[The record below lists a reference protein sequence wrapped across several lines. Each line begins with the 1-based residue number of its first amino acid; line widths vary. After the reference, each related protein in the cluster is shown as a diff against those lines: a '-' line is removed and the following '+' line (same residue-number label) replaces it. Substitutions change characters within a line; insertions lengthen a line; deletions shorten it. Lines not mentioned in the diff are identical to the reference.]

1 MSSTLLQN
9 GTLIVFDDHDHPQP
23 VRADVLVKGNV
34 IFQVGP
40 DLRPLDASTLII
52 DCTDKIVAP
61 GLIDTH
67 HHMWQTQLKGRFA
80 DATLFDYFYKGW
92 SQWDFFTP
100 EDIFWGELA
109 SCMEALDSGT
119 TTVVDPHTA
128 VAHRTTVI
136 TQAISATLTSGL
148 RSFFCYTAV
157 AEIKSW
163 SPQYVLGSPPAWE
176 NDLLKTLAQKS
187 PFGPNG
193 RVRMGLAFDQL
204 YLPKDTV
211 QEIIGMAR
219 QLNLFPLTTHA
230 AGGALQGFLQPIQL
244 THDYGLLG
252 SDWIFSHA
260 GWITHAE
267 LELLK
272 QSGATISVT
281 PETELQMGHPMAP
294 IESSEYP
301 GLQDCCSIGV
311 DCSCANSGDIVTQMR
326 LMLQAGRGTVGR
338 QAKEKGKIVKEL
350 SVKIGDVYAM
360 ATVRAARSLKLNTG
374 QLKEGALADI
384 VVYDT
389 LSPSMIAGA
398 AENPVAA
405 IMLHSSVRDV
415 NTVIADGV
423 VRKRDGKLL
432 PVELDAEAS
441 VQVQGK
447 VLSWDDVAQQVLK
460 SRLEIEGRMK
470 DADFSE
476 SVVAQ
481 GIKDIFHLSDDVF
494 L

>member
-1 MSSTLLQN
+1 MSSVLLQN
-9 GTLIVFDDHDHPQP
+9 GTVIVFDDHDDPRP

-34 IFQVGP
+34 IFQVGQ
-40 DLRPLDASTLII
+40 DLKPLDESTEVI

-61 GLIDTH
+61 GFIDTH

-80 DATLFDYFYKGW
+80 DSTLFDYFYKGW
-92 SQWDFFTP
+92 CQWDFFTA

-109 SCMEALDSGT
+109 ACMEALDSGT
-119 TTVVDPHTA
+119 TTVVDH
-128 VAHRTTVI
+128 AHCSRTPDHV

-148 RSFFCYTAV
+148 RSFYCYAV
-157 AEIKSW
+157 VPEIKSW
-163 SPQYVLGSPPAWE
+163 SPQFVLGDSPAWGNE
-176 NDLLKTLAQKS
+176 LLKTLAQKS

-211 QEIIGMAR
+211 QEIIGTAR
-219 QLNLFPLTTHA
+219 QLKLFPLTSHA
-230 AGGALQGFLQPIQL
+230 AGGALQGFLRHIQQ
-244 THDYGLLG
+244 THEYGLLG
-252 SDWIFSHA
+252 PDWIFSHG
-260 GWITHAE
+260 GWITLAE
-267 LELLK
+267 LDLLK

-281 PETELQMGHPMAP
+281 PESELQMGHPMAP
-294 IESSEYP
+294 VESSDYP
-301 GLQDCCSIGV
+301 GLRDCCSIGI
-311 DCSCANSGDIVTQMR
+311 DCSCSNSGDIVTQMR
-326 LMLQAGRGTVGR
+326 LMLQSSRGIVGR
-338 QAKEKGKIVKEL
+338 QVKEKGKVPKEL
-350 SVKIGDVYAM
+350 CVKIGEVYAM
-360 ATVRAARSLKLNTG
+360 ATIRAARSLKLNAG

-415 NTVIADGV
+415 NTVIVDGV

-432 PVELDAEAS
+432 PVERDADAKVR
-441 VQVQGK
+441 VQEK
-447 VLSWDDVAQQVLK
+447 VLGWNDVARQVLR

-470 DADFSE
+470 DVGFTE
-476 SVVAQ
+476 SIVAQ
-481 GIKDIFHLSDDVF
+481 GIKDAFRLSDDVF
-494 L
+494 V

>member
-1 MSSTLLQN
+1 MSSILLQN
-9 GTLIVFDDHDHPQP
+9 STIIVFDDHDSPQP
-23 VRADVLVKGNV
+23 VRADVLVKGNT
-34 IFQVGP
+34 IFQVGQ
-40 DLRPLDASTLII
+40 DLRPVDESTEVI

-61 GLIDTH
+61 ELIDTH
-67 HHMWQTQLKGRFA
+67 HHMWQTQLKGRYA
-80 DATLFDYFYKGW
+80 DSTLFDYFYRGW
-92 SQWDFFTP
+92 CYWDFFTA

-119 TTVVDPHTA
+119 TTVVDH
-128 VAHRTTVI
+128 AHCSRTPDHV

-148 RSFFCYTAV
+148 RSFYCHAV
-157 AEIKSW
+157 VPEIKSW
-163 SPQYVLGSPPAWE
+163 SPQFVLGDSPAWA

-193 RVRMGLAFDQL
+193 RVRMGFAFDQL
-204 YLPKDTV
+204 HLPKDTV
-211 QEIIGMAR
+211 REIIGTAR
-219 QLNLFPLTTHA
+219 QLNLFPITTHA
-230 AGGALQGFLQPIQL
+230 AGGALQGFLRHIQQ

-252 SDWIFSHA
+252 PDWIFSHG
-260 GWITHAE
+260 GWVTLDE

-281 PETELQMGHPMAP
+281 PESELQMGHPMAP
-294 IESSEYP
+294 IESSDYP
-301 GLQDCCSIGV
+301 GLRDCCSIGI

-326 LMLQAGRGTVGR
+326 LMLQSGRGIVGR
-338 QAKEKGKIVKEL
+338 QVMEKGKIMKEVC
-350 SVKIGDVYAM
+350 VKIGEVYAM
-360 ATVRAARSLKLNTG
+360 ATIRAARSLRLNAG

-389 LSPSMIAGA
+389 LSPSVIAGA
-398 AENPVAA
+398 VENPVAA

-415 NTVIADGV
+415 NTVIVDGV

-432 PVELDAEAS
+432 PVELDADAKVR
-441 VQVQGK
+441 VQEK
-447 VLSWDDVAQQVLK
+447 VLGWSDVARQVLR

-470 DADFSE
+470 DVGLRE

-481 GIKDIFHLSDDVF
+481 GIKDAFHLSDDLFV
-494 L
+494 

>member
-1 MSSTLLQN
+1 MSSVLLQN
-9 GTLIVFDDHDHPQP
+9 GTVIVFDDRDDPQP
-23 VRADVLVKGNV
+23 IRADVLVKGNA
-34 IFQVGP
+34 IFQVGQ
-40 DLRPLDASTLII
+40 DLRPLDESTEVI

-80 DATLFDYFYKGW
+80 DSTLFDYFSKGW
-92 SQWDFFTP
+92 CQWDFFTA

-119 TTVVDPHTA
+119 TTVVDH
-128 VAHRTTVI
+128 AHCSRTPDHV

-148 RSFFCYTAV
+148 RSFYCYAV
-157 AEIKSW
+157 VPEIKSW
-163 SPQYVLGSPPAWE
+163 SPQFVLGDSPAWGNE
-176 NDLLKTLAQKS
+176 LLKTLAQKS

-204 YLPKDTV
+204 YLPKDT
-211 QEIIGMAR
+211 GSRDYWYRA
-219 QLNLFPLTTHA
+219 PTK
-230 AGGALQGFLQPIQL
+230 AL
-244 THDYGLLG
+244 
-252 SDWIFSHA
+252 SSHRSCGRWSITSHG
-260 GWITHAE
+260 GWITLAE
-267 LELLK
+267 LDLLK

-281 PETELQMGHPMAP
+281 PESELQMGHPMAP
-294 IESSEYP
+294 IESSDYP
-301 GLQDCCSIGV
+301 GLRDCCSIGI
-311 DCSCANSGDIVTQMR
+311 DCSCSNSGDIVTQMR
-326 LMLQAGRGTVGR
+326 LMLQSSRGIIGR
-338 QAKEKGKIVKEL
+338 QVKEKGKIVKEL
-350 SVKIGDVYAM
+350 SVKIGEVYAM
-360 ATVRAARSLKLNTG
+360 ATIRAARSLKLNAG

-415 NTVIADGV
+415 NTVIVDGV

-432 PVELDAEAS
+432 PVELDADAS
-441 VQVQGK
+441 VRVQEK
-447 VLSWDDVAQQVLK
+447 VLGWNDVAQQVLR

-470 DADFSE
+470 DVGFTE
-476 SVVAQ
+476 SIVAQ
-481 GIKDIFHLSDDVF
+481 GIKDAFHLSDDVF
-494 L
+494 V

>member
-1 MSSTLLQN
+1 MSSILLQN
-9 GTLIVFDDHDHPQP
+9 GTVIVFDDHDDPRP
-23 VRADVLVKGNV
+23 VRADVLVKGNA
-34 IFQVGP
+34 IFQVGQ
-40 DLRPLDASTLII
+40 DLRPLDESTEVI

-80 DATLFDYFYKGW
+80 DSTLFDYFYKGW
-92 SQWDFFTP
+92 CQWDFFTA

-119 TTVVDPHTA
+119 TTVVDH
-128 VAHRTTVI
+128 AHCSRTPDHV

-148 RSFFCYTAV
+148 RSFYCYAV
-157 AEIKSW
+157 VPEIKSW
-163 SPQYVLGSPPAWE
+163 SPQFVLGDSPAWGYE
-176 NDLLKTLAQKS
+176 LLNTLAQKS

-211 QEIIGMAR
+211 QEIIGTAR
-219 QLNLFPLTTHA
+219 QLKLFPLTTHA
-230 AGGALQGFLQPIQL
+230 AGGALQGFLRHIQQ

-252 SDWIFSHA
+252 PDWIFSHG
-260 GWITHAE
+260 GWITLAE
-267 LELLK
+267 LDLLK

-281 PETELQMGHPMAP
+281 PESELQMGHPMAP
-294 IESSEYP
+294 IESSDYP
-301 GLQDCCSIGV
+301 GLRDCCSIGI

-326 LMLQAGRGTVGR
+326 LMLQSGRGIVGR
-338 QAKEKGKIVKEL
+338 QVKEKGKIVKEL
-350 SVKIGDVYAM
+350 SVKIGEVYAM
-360 ATVRAARSLKLNTG
+360 ATIRAARSLKLNAG

-415 NTVIADGV
+415 NTVIVDGV

-432 PVELDAEAS
+432 PVELDADAKVR
-441 VQVQGK
+441 VQEK
-447 VLSWDDVAQQVLK
+447 VLGWNDVARQVLR

-470 DADFSE
+470 DADFME
-476 SVVAQ
+476 SIVAQ
-481 GIKDIFHLSDDVF
+481 GIKDAFHLSDDVF
-494 L
+494 V